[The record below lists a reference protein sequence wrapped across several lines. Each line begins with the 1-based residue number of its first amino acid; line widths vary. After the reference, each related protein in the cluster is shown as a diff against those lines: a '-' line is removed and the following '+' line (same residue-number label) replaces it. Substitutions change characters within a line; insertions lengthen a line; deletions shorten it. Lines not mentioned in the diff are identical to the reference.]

1 MLVLGATVVEVVL
14 VVVLDVV
21 LVVVL
26 VVVLDVVLVV
36 VLDVVL
42 VVVLVV
48 GVTADEFTDT
58 APDPIAFFA
67 VTRNW

>member
-1 MLVLGATVVEVVL
+1 MLVLGAIVVEVVL

-26 VVVLDVVLVV
+26 N
-36 VLDVVL
+36 VVL

-48 GVTADEFTDT
+48 GVTADEFADT
-58 APDPIAFFA
+58 APDPIVFFA
-67 VTRNW
+67 VTRN